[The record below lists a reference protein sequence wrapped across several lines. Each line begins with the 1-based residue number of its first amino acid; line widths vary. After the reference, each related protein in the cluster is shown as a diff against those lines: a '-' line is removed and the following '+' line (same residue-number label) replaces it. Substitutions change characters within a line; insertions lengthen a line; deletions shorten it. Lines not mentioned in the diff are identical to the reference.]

1 MIYHSQTNIA
11 SVGSVFNDMRKVKVV
26 SLPETIKE
34 KSTFRAKALHRGLR
48 SKIGPSSEM
57 SIFPLSFQVV
67 RESLPFNI
75 SLNNLTVKNMSQ
87 KLKQSSYLTIPEQAN
102 MVHKPTVT
110 KRAPAAVGGA

>member
-1 MIYHSQTNIA
+1 
-11 SVGSVFNDMRKVKVV
+11 
-26 SLPETIKE
+26 
-34 KSTFRAKALHRGLR
+34 
-48 SKIGPSSEM
+48 M